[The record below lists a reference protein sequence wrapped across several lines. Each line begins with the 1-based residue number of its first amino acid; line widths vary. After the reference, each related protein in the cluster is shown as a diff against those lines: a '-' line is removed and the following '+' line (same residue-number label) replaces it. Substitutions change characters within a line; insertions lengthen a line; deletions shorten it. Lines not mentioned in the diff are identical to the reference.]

1 MRKVGGGFLSV
12 SVFLGAFRD
21 GGKKGVFWW
30 SGSEVAE
37 GMGCDAGVWRRGLFV
52 QGVDREW
59 EVS

>member
-37 GMGCDAGVWRRGLFV
+37 GMGCDAGVW
-52 QGVDREW
+52 GVLGMEER
-59 EVS
+59 VVCAGG